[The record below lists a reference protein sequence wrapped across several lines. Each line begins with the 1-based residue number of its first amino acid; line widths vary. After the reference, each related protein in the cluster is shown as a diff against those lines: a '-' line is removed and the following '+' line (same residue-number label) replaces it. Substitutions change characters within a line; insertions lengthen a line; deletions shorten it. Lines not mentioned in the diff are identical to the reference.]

1 MNPIMALDF
10 SIELLL
16 LGAIVTAFLGRYRR
30 LIGQIA
36 FVFITLAAICLFYV
50 AFKVFASG
58 PIVLDRPLWEVAGIG
73 AGLLIRIDGLSAL
86 FLALIAL
93 VSILTSLYATR
104 YMNIPIFQELSLRSF
119 YPLLQIFFAAVV
131 IVVVVADIFFFFIF
145 WEVMTLTSYFLV
157 IFNKSL
163 KPRLRAG
170 FKYFFI
176 THVATALMF
185 IAAIILYNQSGSF
198 SFEGLSQAMRT
209 LANNNPGLLHL
220 VLALFLIGFAT
231 KAGILPMG
239 DWLPDAYP
247 AAPTPASAAFAGV
260 MSKLGIYGL
269 LRIFIDILPSSEICI
284 LWGTIIAI
292 LGTISIFV
300 GSMTALTQDDSKKLL
315 AFSIIGQM
323 GYILFGIGVSLHFMP
338 KEPTLASVVLIA
350 TLFHLVNNVFFK
362 VGLFFTAG
370 SIYYRTGSSDLNE
383 VGGLS
388 RLLPLTAAT
397 AIIAAFSMS
406 GVPLLGGFSS
416 KWMLFISTITGG
428 TKVPVFMAL
437 AMVALF
443 VSVVTLA
450 YSVKFVGASFFGKFR
465 AGAKP
470 VEGKEVPFSM
480 QFPQVVMALLCIVP
494 GILPMLAIRPLAGV
508 TGGLLGQDYGLTAG
522 LHSNSLVAPIAL
534 DFGTGLIAV
543 MNPLIIV
550 IVFVIAMLV
559 SLFFYRAG
567 GAPRRADATWYCGE
581 LHSDDE
587 VFYPAKNYYKSFKE
601 LFGIRIGSYA
611 REGVYPTIRYPKVK
625 LTERNLFKRIIDVDK
640 WFYQPLVNGFMALM
654 RRFSVTHSGVPHVYL
669 LWLVIGALAAIA
681 VLFLLTGGHGQV

>member
-1 MNPIMALDF
+1 MNPITALEL
-10 SIELLL
+10 SIGLLL
-16 LGAIVTAFLGRYRR
+16 LGAIVTMFLGSFRR
-30 LIGQIA
+30 LNGHIA
-36 FVFITLAAICLFYV
+36 FVFTTLAAICLFYV
-50 AFKVFASG
+50 SFKVFASG
-58 PIVLDRPLWEVAGIG
+58 TIVTDHPFWEVPGIG
-73 AGLLIRIDGLSAL
+73 ASLLVRIDGLSAL

-93 VSILTSLYATR
+93 VSILTSLYAIR
-104 YMNIPIFQELSLRSF
+104 YMNVPIFQELSIRSF

-131 IVVVVADIFFFFIF
+131 FVVVVADMFFFFIF
-145 WEVMTLTSYFLV
+145 WEVMTLTSYLLV
-157 IFNKSL
+157 VFNKSL
-163 KPRLRAG
+163 KDRLRAG

-185 IAAIILYNQSGSF
+185 IAAIILYNHGGSF
-198 SFEGLSQAMRT
+198 SFENMSQTMRD
-209 LANNNPGLLHL
+209 LANSQPGLLNF

-247 AAPTPASAAFAGV
+247 AAPTPASAAFAGI

-269 LRIFIDILPSSEICI
+269 LRIFIDILPVSAVCVT
-284 LWGTIIAI
+284 WGTIITI

-300 GSMTALTQDDSKKLL
+300 GSMTALTQDDSKRLL

-323 GYILFGIGVSLHFMP
+323 GYILFGMGISLHFMP
-338 KEPTLASVVLIA
+338 KEPALAVVVLVA

-362 VGLFFTAG
+362 VCLFFNAG
-370 SIYYRTGSSDLNE
+370 SIHYRTGSRDLNK

-388 RLLPLTAAT
+388 RLLPLTATT

-428 TKVPVFMAL
+428 TKMPIFMGL
-437 AMVALF
+437 AIIALF

-465 AGAKP
+465 AGEKP

-480 QFPQVVMALLCIVP
+480 QLPQVVMALLCIIP
-494 GILPMLAIRPLAGV
+494 GILPMVAI
-508 TGGLLGQDYGLTAG
+508 GLLQGVANGLIGAVSGLTTDVLSG
-522 LHSNSLVAPIAL
+522 NLIAPVAL
-534 DFGTGLIAV
+534 DFGAGLVAV
-543 MNPLIIV
+543 MNPILIV
-550 IVFVIAMLV
+550 MVFAIAMIV
-559 SLFFYRAG
+559 SLFFFRAG
-567 GAPRRADATWYCGE
+567 GAPCRADKTWYCGE
-581 LHSDDE
+581 LHTDAE
-587 VFYPAKNYYKSFKE
+587 AFYPAKNYYKSFKDF
-601 LFGIRIGSYA
+601 FGIRIGGYV
-611 REGVYPTIRYPKVK
+611 REGVYPTIRYPKIK
-625 LTERNLFKRIIDVDK
+625 LTERNLIKRCINVDK

-654 RRFSVTHSGVPHVYL
+654 QRFSVTHSGIPHVYL

-681 VLFLLTGGHGQV
+681 VLFLLTGGHGNM